1 MCARFTLTT
10 PASELAKLFGF
21 SEKPNLPARYNIAPT
36 QDILV
41 VRRPKGLGSPEARM
55 MRWGLVPAWAEDV
68 SIGGKMIN
76 ARAETVAEK
85 PSYKFAFRTRRALV
99 PMNGMYEWKDFSGK
113 KRPYLFHRK
122 DREPFAVAA
131 LWESW
136 AGPKGAPLP
145 QSLETVTLL
154 TVAAN
159 ELVAPIHDR
168 MAAIIEP
175 PDYATWL
182 AAETAPDALLALLKP
197 VPADALTMTAVNPLV
212 NNVKFDDPAC
222 IDPAVEEP
230 VAAAKPKQGSLF

>member
-21 SEKPNLPARYNIAPT
+21 AEKPNLAARYNIAPT

-41 VRRPKGLGSPEARM
+41 VRRQKGAASPEAKM
-55 MRWGLVPAWAEDV
+55 MRWGLIPAWAEDV

-85 PSYKFAFRTRRALV
+85 PSYKFAFKTRRALV
-99 PMNGMYEWKDFSGK
+99 PMNGMFEWKDVSGK
-113 KRPYLFHRK
+113 KQPYLFHRQ
-122 DREPFAVAA
+122 DGAPFAVAA

-145 QSLETVTLL
+145 QPLETVTLL

-159 ELVAPIHDR
+159 ALVAPVHDR

-175 PDYATWL
+175 ADYALWL
-182 AAETAPDALLALLKP
+182 SADTAPEALAPLLQPLPAEAL
-197 VPADALTMTAVNPLV
+197 VMTAVNPRV
-212 NNVKFDDPAC
+212 NSVKFDDPSC
-222 IDPAVEEP
+222 IEPFTEPPPAP
-230 VAAAKPKQGSLF
+230 AKPTQESLF